1 MSKTLIESKKKSPFS
16 GIYACIKKATH
27 IICIIIADAEAKTQH
42 LSVRIQELIFL
53 VHSSMVF
60 LTTVVMFIA
69 HHTEENIG
77 RKNMKHL
84 MVFCIT
90 EQVYER
96 RQMHIV
102 YLEIRPS
109 FLCPL
114 CYSCCELKAFF
125 YP

>member
-1 MSKTLIESKKKSPFS
+1 MSKTLIESKKNPPFQVFMHVS
-16 GIYACIKKATH
+16 KIATH

-69 HHTEENIG
+69 HHTEENIV

-109 FLCPL
+109 FFCPL